1 MILRNLIRDLS
12 PLLEDSDVENPLR
25 ELRLIIAHVLS
36 KTYEEIY
43 FGDDQEIGEKDL
55 QKIKDCVNLRCQHM
69 PLAKIL
75 GQKEF
80 WGMPFLVTMD
90 TLDPRPESETL
101 IEGIEALIKDVSL
114 PLRILDL
121 GTGSGCL
128 LLSSLSLFPQATGVG
143 IDLSNRALH
152 VAKKNA
158 LRLGFA
164 DRSDFLFSD
173 WFGGVSGT
181 FDIILSNPPYIPE
194 GTTLSLETL
203 HDPASA
209 LFAAERGLLAYRL
222 ILERAAPYLNP
233 GGYLVFEIGVDQ
245 AFDIIDLA
253 LQNHFKLVLARKD
266 LLGHTR
272 CLVFKK

>member
-1 MILRNLIRDLS
+1 MILRNLIQDFL
-12 PLLEDSDVENPLR
+12 PLLDNADVENALR

-43 FGDDQEIGEKDL
+43 FGDDQKIGEKDVET
-55 QKIKDCVNLRCQHM
+55 IKACVNLRCQHM

-101 IEGIEALIKDVSL
+101 IEAIELLVKDASL

-121 GTGSGCL
+121 GTGTGCL
-128 LLSSLSLFPQATGVG
+128 LLSALSIFPQATGVG
-143 IDLSNRALH
+143 VDLSNRALH

-158 LRLGFA
+158 LRLGGA
-164 DRSDFLFSD
+164 GRSEFIFSD
-173 WFGGVSGT
+173 WFEGVSGT

-194 GTTLSLETL
+194 GTSLSLETL

-209 LFAAERGLLAYRL
+209 LFAPEQGLLAYRL
-222 ILERAAPYLNP
+222 ILEQAAPYLKS
-233 GGYLVFEIGVDQ
+233 GGYLVFEIGAGQ
-245 AFDIIDLA
+245 AFDVIDIA

-272 CLVFKK
+272 CLVFNK